1 MKSATSSGPSGSEEM
16 NKENTYGNLLN
27 ELAIGKTSILTGNN
41 GTGKSRFFEMVSLD
55 TVENL
60 KEGRSKFSQLACF
73 SGTHNDKYPRSVWW
87 QAKGRIDVCY
97 LGYRVGN
104 NMISD
109 LAPFRT
115 ITRSM
120 LTPND
125 VRDSQESLFF
135 INALEYCLDKIG
147 IDRTIKLRFRY
158 GKNKKSELSEYISSE
173 LTLDLFD
180 ILKTKN
186 REQIFEYLDNGS
198 LLLQTLV
205 VERAGSSFLISDLSS
220 GERAYMIALLGALFC
235 VKPRALVLFDEPENS
250 LHPAWQKSILRD
262 FQEIFA
268 KRGVSITTVIATHSP
283 LVAASSDNR
292 YTYTCNFPN
301 EQKWRESRL
310 NGKTSDAALK
320 DQFDLY
326 SSRSPE
332 VIRLVQRALKFIS
345 KGDLKSVDLMLSIDK
360 ITSLDL
366 QPEAGDPLR
375 NIIKTLKHVRQHNEL
390 P

>member
-1 MKSATSSGPSGSEEM
+1 M
-16 NKENTYGNLLN
+16 NKENTYRNLLN
-27 ELAIGKTSILTGNN
+27 ELALGKTSILTGSN
-41 GTGKSRFFEMVSLD
+41 GTGKSRFFEMVSSD
-55 TVENL
+55 TVEDL
-60 KEGRSKFSQLACF
+60 EKERSKFSQLACF

-87 QAKGRIDVCY
+87 QEKDRRNVCY
-97 LGYRVGN
+97 LGYRVGS

-109 LAPFRT
+109 IAPFRT

-120 LTPND
+120 LTPNEP
-125 VRDSQESLFF
+125 RNSQESQFF

-147 IDRTIKLRFRY
+147 IGRTIKLRFRY

-173 LTLDLFD
+173 LSLDLFD

-186 REQIFEYLDNGS
+186 REEIVAYLDERS

-235 VKPRALVLFDEPENS
+235 VKPHALVLFDEPENS
-250 LHPAWQKSILRD
+250 LHPAWQNSILRD

-320 DQFDLY
+320 EQFDLY

-345 KGDLKSVDLMLSIDK
+345 KGDLRSADLMLSIDR
-360 ITSLDL
+360 IVSLDL
-366 QPEAGDPLR
+366 QPEVGDPLR
-375 NIIKTLKHVRQHNEL
+375 NIIKTLKYVRQHNEL